1 LLEARGWTV
10 LNVPYFHWL
19 QCQGQLGLQQAYIH
33 QLLLGYVEVGPCDRQ
48 DELKSVGKT
57 ADNSNASTDD
67 DESCATPFDSV

>member
-1 LLEARGWTV
+1 M

-19 QCQGQLGLQQAYIH
+19 QCQGQLGLQQAYIR

-48 DELKSVGKT
+48 DELKSVTVKT

-67 DESCATPFDSV
+67 DDSCATPVDSM

>member
-1 LLEARGWTV
+1 
-10 LNVPYFHWL
+10 
-19 QCQGQLGLQQAYIH
+19 
-33 QLLLGYVEVGPCDRQ
+33 VGPCDRQ

>member
-1 LLEARGWTV
+1 M

-19 QCQGQLGLQQAYIH
+19 QCQGQVGLQQAYIR

-48 DELKSVGKT
+48 DELKSVTVKT

-67 DESCATPFDSV
+67 DDSCATPFDSM

>member
-1 LLEARGWTV
+1 M

-19 QCQGQLGLQQAYIH
+19 QCQGQLGLQQAYIR

-48 DELKSVGKT
+48 DELKSVTVKT

-67 DESCATPFDSV
+67 DDSCATPFDSM